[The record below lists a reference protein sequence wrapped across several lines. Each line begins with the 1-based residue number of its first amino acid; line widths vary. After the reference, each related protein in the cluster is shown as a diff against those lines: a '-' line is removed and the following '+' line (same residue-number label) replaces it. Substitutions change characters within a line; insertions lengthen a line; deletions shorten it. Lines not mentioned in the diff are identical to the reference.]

1 MPKKKDKR
9 KNNNLQRHLHKKSM
23 IEQPEH
29 HQKPGVNSGATEV
42 FTVPSLLMA
51 LVVLLQLQTRLCNVP
66 VLHFENG
73 SDHMNH
79 YLVTGILFYH
89 LANCHVNF
97 CHHLMSVI
105 IFSQFSSCSL

>member
-1 MPKKKDKR
+1 M
-9 KNNNLQRHLHKKSM
+9 NETNACGHYTKKSM
-23 IEQPEH
+23 IEQHEH
-29 HQKPGVNSGATEV
+29 YQKPGVNSGATEV
-42 FTVPSLLMA
+42 FVVPSLLMA
-51 LVVLLQLQTRLCNVP
+51 LVVLLQLQTRLCN

-97 CHHLMSVI
+97 CHHLVSVI